1 VRIISGQWRSR
12 KLSFPDANG
21 LRPTL
26 GRTRETL
33 FNWLRPHLAGAACL
47 DLFAGSGA
55 LGFEAA
61 SVGAES
67 VTFVDSNRAIVDA
80 LTTNIALLAADNC
93 HAVHTQAEQF
103 LRSTTSSYEIIFLDP
118 PYKQPKLLESAL
130 EALSSGGLIGGHI
143 YMEAENNQTL
153 LNLCERF
160 DLQVAKSTSAG
171 STFSVLAR
179 R

>member
-1 VRIISGQWRSR
+1 
-12 KLSFPDANG
+12 
-21 LRPTL
+21 
-26 GRTRETL
+26 
-33 FNWLRPHLAGAACL
+33 
-47 DLFAGSGA
+47 
-55 LGFEAA
+55 
-61 SVGAES
+61 
-67 VTFVDSNRAIVDA
+67 VDSNRAIVDA
-80 LTTNIALLAADNC
+80 LTANIALLAADNC
-93 HAVHTQAEQF
+93 HAVHSQAEQF

-130 EALSSGGLIGGHI
+130 EALSNGGLIGGHI